1 VSIPV
6 EICVD
11 SVAGARVAEDAGADR
26 IELCA
31 GLAEGGTTPSI
42 GTIREALRAVNR
54 VGVQVL
60 IRPRGG
66 DFVYDADEV
75 DVMLAD
81 IAAIRALTP
90 RGGTRVG
97 FVLGALTP
105 AGDID
110 VPTTRWLL
118 DACDGAPVTF
128 HKAFDLTRDLPA
140 ALDVLTQLRV
150 HRVLTSG
157 GHARAVDATGTLRA
171 LVARSAGR
179 IAVMAGGGVR
189 AGNVAA
195 LVAATGVPE
204 VHLRAAHS
212 VSSPMQFHR
221 DGISISPPQPP
232 NDLIRSIT
240 CGEAIHAVRRAL
252 GSDQAA

>member
-1 VSIPV
+1 VNTLV

-11 SVAGARVAEDAGADR
+11 SVAGARVAESSGADR

-54 VGVQVL
+54 IGVQVL

-66 DFVYDADEV
+66 DFIYDADEV

-81 IAAIRALTP
+81 IAAIRALTV
-90 RGGTRVG
+90 RGGTEVG

-110 VPTTRWLL
+110 VPTTRRLL
-118 DACDGAPVTF
+118 DACADAPITF
-128 HKAFDLTRDLPA
+128 HKAFDLTRDLSA
-140 ALDVLTQLRV
+140 ALDVLTELGV

-157 GHARAVDATGTLRA
+157 GHVRAIDGTDTLRA
-171 LVARSAGR
+171 LVAQSAGR
-179 IAVMAGGGVR
+179 INVLAGGGVR
-189 AGNVAA
+189 AANVAA
-195 LVAATGVPE
+195 LVTATGVPE
-204 VHLRAAHS
+204 VHLRAARS
-212 VSSPMQFHR
+212 VPSPMAFHR
-221 DGISISPPQPP
+221 DGISISPPEPP
-232 NDLIRSIT
+232 DDLVRSIT
-240 CGEAIHAVRRAL
+240 SAEAIHGVRRAL
-252 GSDQAA
+252 GSDLAA